1 MQDAC
6 APEVIAV
13 ESQPDP
19 ESVGRISIPS
29 KVLPELKLVKAGIV
43 TSDVPSTKYLSQ
55 LLSISLF
62 VVAVGSALIQPSI
75 TWML

>member
-29 KVLPELKLVKAGIV
+29 KVEELKLVVAGIV
-43 TSDVPSTKYLSQ
+43 TCMFPPRIPVAVTT
-55 LLSISLF
+55 ISVF
-62 VVAVGSALIQPSI
+62 VVAVGVTDSPSI
-75 TWML
+75 SDE